1 MVDREAIRRHA
12 IRNAFM
18 HNGKADQ
25 GSVISKVIGEFP
37 EIRKDVKSVM
47 PLIKEVVNEVNAL
60 GSESI
65 ENIVA
70 EKYPEF
76 MEVEKKVQE
85 HRLPDLRNVKHRVVM
100 RLAPSPSGPLHLG
113 HSRMSILND
122 EYVKRYGGE
131 LVLRLEDTNPANVD
145 PDAYEMIPQDLEWLG
160 VNVTKIVPQ
169 TDRMELYYEEAR
181 KLIRRGH
188 MYVCLCDQEDFRKLK
203 LASKACPDRGVSPEE
218 NMERFDRML
227 DGTYEQGKAV
237 AVIKTDLNH
246 PNPSIRDWISFRIA
260 TTEHPRTGDRYRVY
274 PMMSFSVAT
283 DDHYLGLTH
292 VLRGK
297 DQLTNTDKQKYVF
310 DYNGWEL
317 PEYYHYGMVS
327 MPDTI
332 LKTSII
338 KKGILSGEYS
348 GWDDIRLGTLRAL
361 RKRGYSRDTFR
372 RYWIES
378 GLRESD
384 AEFSWDIF
392 NSMNKDIVDADARR
406 YFFVPEP
413 EEIRIPCD
421 SSLKGSMMFHPS
433 RPELGRREYELG
445 MNPTVFVPSIEWD
458 GFESGKVVR
467 LKDLAVVKKSKEG
480 AECVET
486 DLPPSKTK
494 IIQWGPENSIKFR
507 VYRPDGTVD
516 DGVAEPLIGK
526 GRGVVQ
532 LERYGYVNIPEND
545 GKAYFL
551 HK

>member
-1 MVDREAIRRHA
+1 MVDREAVRRHA
-12 IRNAFM
+12 IRNAFL
-18 HNGKADQ
+18 HGGEANQ

-47 PLIKEVVNEVNAL
+47 PLISEVVKEVNSMGREAL
-60 GSESI
+60 
-65 ENIVA
+65 ENLVV

-85 HRLPDLRNVKHRVVM
+85 HRLPDLRNVNGKVVM

-122 EYVKRYGGE
+122 EYVKRYGGD
-131 LVLRLEDTNPANVD
+131 LILRLEDTNPANVD
-145 PDAYEMIPQDLEWLG
+145 EDAYEMIPQDLEWLG

-169 TDRMELYYEEAR
+169 TDRMDIYYKEA
-181 KLIRRGH
+181 KKMIEKGH

-203 LASKACPDRGVSPEE
+203 LVSKPCPDRDVKPEE
-218 NMERFDRML
+218 NMERFSKML
-227 DGTYEQGKAV
+227 DGTYEQGEAV
-237 AVIKTDLNH
+237 LVMKTDLKH
-246 PNPSIRDWISFRIA
+246 PNPSIRDWIAFRIA
-260 TTEHPRTGDRYRVY
+260 TTPHPRTGNRYRVY

-297 DQLTNTDKQKYVF
+297 DQLTNTDKQKYLF
-310 DYNGWEL
+310 QYNNWNL

-338 KKGILSGEYS
+338 KKGIISGEYS
-348 GWDDIRLGTLRAL
+348 GWDDVRLGTIRAL
-361 RKRGYSRDTFR
+361 AKRGYAKETFR

-392 NSMNKDIVDADARR
+392 NSMNKEFVDGKARR

-413 EEIRIPCD
+413 HKIRIKCGNP
-421 SSLKGSMMFHPS
+421 LQGSMPYHPS
-433 RPELGRREYELG
+433 KPEMGKRVYDLG
-445 MNPTVFVPSIEWD
+445 MDPGVFVPGAEWSTLED
-458 GFESGKVVR
+458 GKLLRF
-467 LKDLAVVKKSKEG
+467 KDLVAVVKEKDSVN
-480 AECVET
+480 CVET
-486 DLPPSKTK
+486 DLPPSRTK
-494 IIQWGPENSIKFR
+494 ILQWAPENSDTFT
-507 VYRPDGTVD
+507 VYRPDGTED
-516 DGVAEPLIGK
+516 TGVAEPLISEA
-526 GRGVVQ
+526 RGVIQ
-532 LERYGYVNIPEND
+532 LERYGYVNVLENN

>member
-1 MVDREAIRRHA
+1 MVDREAVRRHA

-18 HNGKADQ
+18 HDGKADQ

-47 PLIKEVVNEVNAL
+47 PLISEVVKEVNSMGREAV
-60 GSESI
+60 
-65 ENIVA
+65 ENLVT

-76 MEVEKKVQE
+76 LEVEKKVQE
-85 HRLPDLRNVKHRVVM
+85 HRLPDLRNVRGKVVM

-131 LVLRLEDTNPANVD
+131 LILRLEDTNPANVD
-145 PDAYEMIPQDLEWLG
+145 ANAYEMIPEDLEWLG

-169 TDRMELYYEEAR
+169 TDRMDLYYAEAR
-181 KLIRRGH
+181 KMIDKGH

-203 LASKACPDRGVSPEE
+203 LLSKPCPDRGVSPEE
-218 NMERFDRML
+218 NMVRFGKML

-237 AVIKTDLNH
+237 LVMKTDLEH
-246 PNPSIRDWISFRIA
+246 PNPSIRDWIALRIVD
-260 TTEHPRTGDRYRVY
+260 TPHPRTGDKYRVY

-283 DDHYLGLTH
+283 DDHCLGLTH

-297 DQLTNTDKQKYVF
+297 DQLTNTEKQKYLF
-310 DYNGWEL
+310 QYNDWIL

-338 KKGILSGEYS
+338 RKGIQNGEYT
-348 GWDDIRLGTLRAL
+348 GWDDIRLGTIRAL
-361 RKRGYSRDTFR
+361 AKRGYSKETFR

-392 NSMNKDIVDADARR
+392 NSMNKEFVDGQARR
-406 YFFVPEP
+406 YFFVPDP
-413 EEIRIPCD
+413 VKITVKCNRD
-421 SSLKGSMMFHPS
+421 LQGSMPYHPS
-433 RPELGRREYELG
+433 KPEMGRRVYDLG
-445 MNPTVFVPSIEWD
+445 KDPEIFVPGKEWENQED
-458 GFESGKVVR
+458 GKVLR
-467 LKDLAVVKKSKEG
+467 FKDLVAVTKDGDQVR
-480 AECVET
+480 CVET
-486 DLPPSKTK
+486 DLPPSKTR
-494 IIQWGPENSIKFR
+494 IIQWSPGDSGTFT
-507 VYRPDGTVD
+507 VYKPDGSVD
-516 DGVAEPLIGK
+516 SGTAEPLISGAN
-526 GRGVVQ
+526 GVIQ
-532 LERYGYVNIPEND
+532 LERYGYVNVIENN